1 MYLNISDEFTV
12 ECDDSVVED
21 VKTLMFKA
29 YEEASF
35 ALHEWHTK
43 HSKWFTGNDLPS
55 FNIQLQSGSATG
67 KNYYAIH

>member
-1 MYLNISDEFTV
+1 MDEFTV
-12 ECDDSVVED
+12 ECALDVVDD
-21 VKTLMFKA
+21 VKRLMFKA

-67 KNYYAIH
+67 KNYYEIH

>member
-1 MYLNISDEFTV
+1 
-12 ECDDSVVED
+12 
-21 VKTLMFKA
+21 MFKS

-67 KNYYAIH
+67 QNYFDIHQFLYSELIDVIIILRR